1 MIPSISYGK
10 VNSPK
15 VYLITLN
22 KLSLK
27 DIETMDNLKRVI
39 EEGSIGLMNTKGIS
53 GYTGVESFLTIN
65 SSEKTYGNYNCIDF
79 EPYELDGY
87 MVNKSI
93 SRIINL
99 NKNNNY
105 SPAIGAIGDNL
116 HKIGLKTGIYGN
128 SDLINMPLKISALI
142 PMDSK
147 GLVDYG
153 NTDDITMP
161 EKNYPFGLKTNYEK
175 LILEIIKSPADFV
188 VVDTGDLD
196 RLFRYKE
203 NLSDSDFKETLERV
217 LVDLDIFIGELINRL
232 GRDNILLIFTSPNG
246 GDINKLSPLILWG
259 KDVEHG
265 ILTSSTTKREGIVS
279 NLDIGPTVMK
289 FLEAPN
295 DFMAGNPIKALK
307 KDINLQEVI
316 KQNQQINITSKV
328 RYNTLYYYGIL
339 SMIIFSL
346 GIFFFIAKIN
356 LPYKFTE
363 VIRTLFTTIIVLPNI
378 FIILSLFK
386 IRGILT
392 YLFILLL
399 LTILCFIILWKT
411 KNIKNQILFISFFSI
426 ILIGLDLIL
435 KGHISKYSVL
445 SHDPIIGARY
455 YGIGNEMVGLFLGSI
470 TIFSTN
476 ILEKK
481 KKVLIPL
488 ILYIISIIFIGH
500 PYYGANVGGT
510 MALIV
515 TTFIYIMGLLNK
527 DLGIKRIL
535 SMIILIVILLSIM
548 GYMDIRFSKDI
559 THLGKVIL
567 QIRDRGFSYLNLI
580 FFRKILVNIKLVG
593 RSFWTYLLFVH
604 MIFYAT
610 VFNLYEEKNKNS
622 LIGLMAGL
630 SGTMAGFLLNDSGL
644 ILGAISMNLIT
655 AKLYIDYLETR

>member
-316 KQNQQINITSKV
+316 KQNQQIDITSKV

-548 GYMDIRFSKDI
+548 GYIDIRFSKDI

-630 SGTMAGFLLNDSGL
+630 SGTMAGFFLNNSGL

>member
-548 GYMDIRFSKDI
+548 GYIDIRFSKDI

-630 SGTMAGFLLNDSGL
+630 SGTMAGFFLNDSGL

>member
-203 NLSDSDFKETLERV
+203 NLSD
-217 LVDLDIFIGELINRL
+217 
-232 GRDNILLIFTSPNG
+232 
-246 GDINKLSPLILWG
+246 
-259 KDVEHG
+259 
-265 ILTSSTTKREGIVS
+265 LT
-279 NLDIGPTVMK
+279 
-289 FLEAPN
+289 
-295 DFMAGNPIKALK
+295 LK
-307 KDINLQEVI
+307 K
-316 KQNQQINITSKV
+316 
-328 RYNTLYYYGIL
+328 
-339 SMIIFSL
+339 
-346 GIFFFIAKIN
+346 
-356 LPYKFTE
+356 P
-363 VIRTLFTTIIVLPNI
+363 
-378 FIILSLFK
+378 
-386 IRGILT
+386 
-392 YLFILLL
+392 
-399 LTILCFIILWKT
+399 
-411 KNIKNQILFISFFSI
+411 
-426 ILIGLDLIL
+426 
-435 KGHISKYSVL
+435 
-445 SHDPIIGARY
+445 
-455 YGIGNEMVGLFLGSI
+455 
-470 TIFSTN
+470 
-476 ILEKK
+476 
-481 KKVLIPL
+481 
-488 ILYIISIIFIGH
+488 
-500 PYYGANVGGT
+500 
-510 MALIV
+510 
-515 TTFIYIMGLLNK
+515 
-527 DLGIKRIL
+527 
-535 SMIILIVILLSIM
+535 
-548 GYMDIRFSKDI
+548 
-559 THLGKVIL
+559 
-567 QIRDRGFSYLNLI
+567 
-580 FFRKILVNIKLVG
+580 
-593 RSFWTYLLFVH
+593 
-604 MIFYAT
+604 
-610 VFNLYEEKNKNS
+610 
-622 LIGLMAGL
+622 
-630 SGTMAGFLLNDSGL
+630 
-644 ILGAISMNLIT
+644 
-655 AKLYIDYLETR
+655 

>member
-203 NLSDSDFKETLERV
+203 NLSDFDFKETLERV

-316 KQNQQINITSKV
+316 KQNQQIDITSKV

-346 GIFFFIAKIN
+346 GIFFLLQK
-356 LPYKFTE
+356 
-363 VIRTLFTTIIVLPNI
+363 
-378 FIILSLFK
+378 S
-386 IRGILT
+386 T
-392 YLFILLL
+392 YL
-399 LTILCFIILWKT
+399 T
-411 KNIKNQILFISFFSI
+411 SS
-426 ILIGLDLIL
+426 L
-435 KGHISKYSVL
+435 KL
-445 SHDPIIGARY
+445 
-455 YGIGNEMVGLFLGSI
+455 
-470 TIFSTN
+470 
-476 ILEKK
+476 
-481 KKVLIPL
+481 
-488 ILYIISIIFIGH
+488 
-500 PYYGANVGGT
+500 
-510 MALIV
+510 
-515 TTFIYIMGLLNK
+515 
-527 DLGIKRIL
+527 
-535 SMIILIVILLSIM
+535 
-548 GYMDIRFSKDI
+548 
-559 THLGKVIL
+559 
-567 QIRDRGFSYLNLI
+567 
-580 FFRKILVNIKLVG
+580 
-593 RSFWTYLLFVH
+593 
-604 MIFYAT
+604 
-610 VFNLYEEKNKNS
+610 
-622 LIGLMAGL
+622 
-630 SGTMAGFLLNDSGL
+630 
-644 ILGAISMNLIT
+644 
-655 AKLYIDYLETR
+655 